1 MSCTDIKTLQ
11 NMLAGLRTA
20 VDDSISYIYIKDLEG
35 HYTYVN
41 QRVQNLFGASY
52 AEIIGKDDSHFFNL
66 GLANQLRIN
75 DLSVIQTGEKIERE
89 EKSIIKS
96 TGEARIFWSIKRPVF
111 DEQDRIV
118 GLCGIS
124 TDITARKEIEVDL
137 RSSKSQLSQ
146 DVTDPHFY
154 QLRITQLLEE
164 QKAILENRIVGIV
177 TVRDRKIVWANL
189 AFEKMLGYE
198 NDELISAPTR
208 QFYSNEDAYQ
218 KVGEIYSTLQ
228 TGTIANME
236 VEFVRKNGENIWV
249 DLSGSVLHPEAGES
263 LWVFVDITQRK
274 LAERHS
280 ARSVSLLS
288 ATLESTH
295 DAILVVDLNNA
306 WVLYNRRMI
315 DLWQIPGE
323 IIAAKDDRS
332 ALKYVLSQ
340 LEDSDTFLPK
350 AQELNNT
357 TEANSFDV
365 LKFKNGKIIE
375 CYSKP
380 QLIDGKVVGRV
391 WSFADVTDR
400 EKSEKAFKREAKKN
414 LALLHNASDGIHILD
429 YDGYVLE
436 ASGSFCSM
444 LGYERNE
451 VIGMH
456 VSQWDAQF
464 IGDELMQSVRRQFV
478 EKVRSQFETRHRRK
492 DGAVFD
498 VEVSGYPL
506 ELDGKPVLF
515 NSSRDITHRK
525 LLEKSLAATSSELQ
539 DLYDNAPCGYHSLA
553 PDGTILR
560 INNTEL
566 AWLGFKREDVAGK
579 MKFADVLTPT
589 SQERFL
595 KQGLPKFLKEGQI
608 KEMEFELVGKSG
620 ATKQVS
626 VSATAIRDEQGNIRM
641 SRSIVY
647 DITVLKQIQAEL
659 HELTNEQST
668 MLNTEL
674 IGIMKLHKRLI
685 IWENKAMDQLFG
697 YQRNELHGQPVRILY
712 PDESTYQI
720 YGDQAYSAIIKGETY
735 RTELELIKKDGKTI
749 WLDVS
754 GVQLNSGKNETLV
767 MMTDITERKQSENAL
782 RKSESNFRSLAAI
795 APVVIYRTDAN
806 GKCVFVNDTWQ
817 KLTGFA
823 VESALGD
830 GWNNVLYPEDRERV
844 YQEWYTAFESSQTF
858 SSEYRVATSTGHIKN
873 VLGRAIANYDE
884 SGVLQGYVGTLTDIT
899 ERKQNE
905 ENLRLTSRVFEST
918 LEGIMITNVD
928 RAIIEVNNAFTQITG
943 YSREEVI
950 GKHPRFLKSEYQ
962 EPSFYIAM
970 WQIINCTG
978 HWSGEIWN
986 RRKNGEVYPE
996 WLTISAITNDENMVT
1011 HYVGIFS
1018 DVTLLKQH
1026 ERQLEQIAHYDAL
1039 TGIPNRILLLDRLQQ
1054 ALAQTRRDQKMLAI
1068 CYLDLDGFKPINDN
1082 QGHETGDRVL
1092 IKIAERIRQTLRGGD
1107 TLARMGGDEFVILLL
1122 DIENIDEC
1130 KISLDRFLRIIEQ
1143 PIILNKQSFRVTA
1156 SIGVTLFP
1164 HDHDN
1169 PDTLLRHADQ
1179 AMYIAKQSGKNR
1191 FHIFDSELDTRQRRN
1206 SELKSRIE
1214 QGLKSGEFELYY
1226 QPKVAMASRQM
1237 VGVEALIRWRHPE
1250 RGLLPPIEFLPII
1263 ENTEMEMQVGEWVI
1277 ETALAQMDNW
1287 RREGVNLD
1295 ISINIAAAH
1304 LQSPNFLEVLTQ
1316 KLVRYPNLLPQQLQ
1330 IEILETAALADMASV
1345 IEIIEGCIALGV
1357 RFALDDFGTGYSSL
1371 SYLRRLPADTLKID
1385 QSFVRDMLKDQG
1397 DFAIVQGVIALAR
1410 TFKRTT
1416 VAEGVETP
1424 EHFQA
1429 LCEMGCDIG
1438 QGYGIARPM
1447 QADKVMEWR
1456 RSFENDQT

>member
-340 LEDSDTFLPK
+340 LEDSDRFLPK
-350 AQELNNT
+350 VQELNNT

-400 EKSEKAFKREAKKN
+400 EKSEKAFKREAEKN
-414 LALLHNASDGIHILD
+414 FALLHNASDGIHILD
-429 YDGYVLE
+429 YDGFVLE
-436 ASGSFCSM
+436 ASGSFCNM

-451 VIGMH
+451 LIGMH
-456 VSQWDAQF
+456 VSQWDAHF
-464 IGDELMQSVRRQFV
+464 IGDELMQSVRQQFV

-506 ELDGKPVLF
+506 ELNGKPVLF

-566 AWLGFKREDVAGK
+566 AWLGLKREEVVGK
-579 MKFADVLTPT
+579 LTLADVLTST
-589 SQERFL
+589 SKEHFL
-595 KQGLPKFLKEGQI
+595 KKGFPKFLREGRI
-608 KEMEFELVGKSG
+608 KEVEYELVGKNG
-620 ATKQVS
+620 ATINRS
-626 VSATAIRDEQGNIRM
+626 HAIACA
-641 SRSIVY
+641 
-647 DITVLKQIQAEL
+647 LL
-659 HELTNEQST
+659 
-668 MLNTEL
+668 
-674 IGIMKLHKRLI
+674 
-685 IWENKAMDQLFG
+685 
-697 YQRNELHGQPVRILY
+697 
-712 PDESTYQI
+712 
-720 YGDQAYSAIIKGETY
+720 TY
-735 RTELELIKKDGKTI
+735 R
-749 WLDVS
+749 
-754 GVQLNSGKNETLV
+754 
-767 MMTDITERKQSENAL
+767 
-782 RKSESNFRSLAAI
+782 AA
-795 APVVIYRTDAN
+795 
-806 GKCVFVNDTWQ
+806 W
-817 KLTGFA
+817 
-823 VESALGD
+823 
-830 GWNNVLYPEDRERV
+830 
-844 YQEWYTAFESSQTF
+844 
-858 SSEYRVATSTGHIKN
+858 
-873 VLGRAIANYDE
+873 
-884 SGVLQGYVGTLTDIT
+884 
-899 ERKQNE
+899 
-905 ENLRLTSRVFEST
+905 
-918 LEGIMITNVD
+918 
-928 RAIIEVNNAFTQITG
+928 
-943 YSREEVI
+943 
-950 GKHPRFLKSEYQ
+950 
-962 EPSFYIAM
+962 
-970 WQIINCTG
+970 
-978 HWSGEIWN
+978 
-986 RRKNGEVYPE
+986 
-996 WLTISAITNDENMVT
+996 
-1011 HYVGIFS
+1011 
-1018 DVTLLKQH
+1018 LKQH
-1026 ERQLEQIAHYDAL
+1026 HPGEYVAAYNTA
-1039 TGIPNRILLLDRLQQ
+1039 
-1054 ALAQTRRDQKMLAI
+1054 AS
-1068 CYLDLDGFKPINDN
+1068 
-1082 QGHETGDRVL
+1082 
-1092 IKIAERIRQTLRGGD
+1092 
-1107 TLARMGGDEFVILLL
+1107 LARDWRPACCNPAAGSAVVPV
-1122 DIENIDEC
+1122 
-1130 KISLDRFLRIIEQ
+1130 DRPQ
-1143 PIILNKQSFRVTA
+1143 GTCP
-1156 SIGVTLFP
+1156 
-1164 HDHDN
+1164 
-1169 PDTLLRHADQ
+1169 
-1179 AMYIAKQSGKNR
+1179 
-1191 FHIFDSELDTRQRRN
+1191 RN
-1206 SELKSRIE
+1206 
-1214 QGLKSGEFELYY
+1214 
-1226 QPKVAMASRQM
+1226 
-1237 VGVEALIRWRHPE
+1237 
-1250 RGLLPPIEFLPII
+1250 
-1263 ENTEMEMQVGEWVI
+1263 
-1277 ETALAQMDNW
+1277 
-1287 RREGVNLD
+1287 
-1295 ISINIAAAH
+1295 
-1304 LQSPNFLEVLTQ
+1304 
-1316 KLVRYPNLLPQQLQ
+1316 
-1330 IEILETAALADMASV
+1330 
-1345 IEIIEGCIALGV
+1345 
-1357 RFALDDFGTGYSSL
+1357 
-1371 SYLRRLPADTLKID
+1371 
-1385 QSFVRDMLKDQG
+1385 
-1397 DFAIVQGVIALAR
+1397 
-1410 TFKRTT
+1410 
-1416 VAEGVETP
+1416 
-1424 EHFQA
+1424 
-1429 LCEMGCDIG
+1429 
-1438 QGYGIARPM
+1438 
-1447 QADKVMEWR
+1447 
-1456 RSFENDQT
+1456 